1 MVATESKP
9 QTLTQIPAW
18 DTATLIEQDK
28 AFMLHPVSNLK
39 QVREHGPLVIAKGE
53 GAYVWDTNGKRYLD
67 GFAGLWNVNVGHGRR
82 DLAAAAAAQIAEIAF
97 VPTFFGLA
105 SPPAIQ

>member
-1 MVATESKP
+1 MVATESQAP
-9 QTLTQIPAW
+9 TQIPSW
-18 DTATLIEQDK
+18 NTADLIEQDK

-39 QVREHGPLVIAKGE
+39 QMRENGPLVIARGE
-53 GAYVWDTNGKRYLD
+53 GAYIWDTDGKKYLD

-82 DLAAAAAAQIAEIAF
+82 ELAEAAAAQINEIAF

-105 SPPAIQ
+105 APPTI